1 MYFKFVVNVYATYMQ
16 LYTYEGTATVVLYL
30 NT

>member
-1 MYFKFVVNVYATYMQ
+1 MYLKFMVIVYATYMQ
-16 LYTYEGTATVVLYL
+16 LYTYEETATVVLYL